1 MSKKAIENNNE
12 LEILKQKQFSAIIH
26 SPEYRNILEKKSKEI
41 VNYSRLAQ
49 NEATIESYFD
59 CVLFHFF
66 KEVFGRLGYEYHPL
80 KEVTIETSRHITKGR
95 ADTAIGALIIE
106 FKQPKTLNT
115 IEKQNKAVS
124 QISDY
129 MLGLTLESE
138 LVGFVT
144 DGTKGCFVTRDS
156 SGIIL
161 EAFSEL
167 NASVMD
173 RLIQSIVKLSKTAL
187 SSKSLVKDF
196 CCSGHSSTGIKLA
209 NSLYSTLSTNMTDR
223 TVMLFNE
230 WKELFNLSHDDISKQ
245 QAIIDRKIALQNVFQ
260 VEFTKKDEEYKAL
273 FALQTAYVI
282 IVKIVAYRIISLIRY
297 NSSFIDFEA
306 ISNTPIESLRSQL
319 ASLEEGAIFRDY
331 GMLNLLEG
339 DFFSWYAFN
348 EQWNSTIAESLNSVF
363 KVLSKYSSRP
373 VLNQSSE
380 SRDFFKELY
389 QGMMPAEVRH
399 SLGEYYTK
407 QWLAHHVVKEAI
419 ELCGVSKWKG
429 VDPCC
434 GSGTFV
440 TAMIGQVLYET
451 KSLSKE
457 EQLKEILN
465 RVKGI
470 DLNPVAVLSA
480 RVNYFINI
488 SHLLDNTNEIEIP
501 IFLGDSSYVPKSVLC
516 DGIKCYEY
524 SINTLMD
531 PIEIV
536 VPCSMVEDSYAFSK
550 AMTDIEPYIKA
561 FNEEGAYNCISSL
574 VPKKELTNEIQS
586 QIHKLTSSLVELERK
601 NWDGIWARIITNFLT
616 TANLGKFDVIVGN
629 PPWVDWKS
637 LPSGYRDR
645 IISLCISRNLFS
657 GDRVTGGINLNIC
670 ALITNVVAENWLGD
684 DGIIGFLMPEPLIFQ
699 PSYEGFRN
707 LLLSDGSRLYIKKL
721 SNWNKAGHPFYPVT
735 QKFLTFFISRREVE
749 YSNGIEV
756 DWYVKKTNKNIDNI
770 ENLSVLENFNISTQY
785 AATCH
790 SFRNMF
796 TYIRNKALIND
807 MKSVAGESSYIGRE
821 GIEFYPQEMIIFE
834 QTEMPP
840 TKECTS
846 LRNIQVKKS
855 KYNVP
860 QTYRLLETKY
870 LHPLIQGTDITPF
883 HIEVSGYIVPFPY
896 DKKVSDRLPIPMDK
910 LVKDAP
916 KLAKFYNQ
924 FKKLICSQT
933 NYNERIIGR
942 KGEFYALA
950 RVGAYSFARYYVAFR
965 DNSKW
970 GAAVVSDIETK

>member
-1 MSKKAIENNNE
+1 MSKTAIENNNE

-26 SPEYRNILEKKSKEI
+26 SPEYRNLLEKKSKEI

-223 TVMLFNE
+223 TAMLFNE

-297 NSSFIDFEA
+297 NSSFIDFDA
-306 ISNTPIESLRSQL
+306 ISNTPTESLRSQL

-707 LLLSDGSRLYIKKL
+707 LLLFRWKS
-721 SNWNKAGHPFYPVT
+721 
-735 QKFLTFFISRREVE
+735 FI
-749 YSNGIEV
+749 Y
-756 DWYVKKTNKNIDNI
+756 
-770 ENLSVLENFNISTQY
+770 
-785 AATCH
+785 
-790 SFRNMF
+790 
-796 TYIRNKALIND
+796 
-807 MKSVAGESSYIGRE
+807 
-821 GIEFYPQEMIIFE
+821 
-834 QTEMPP
+834 
-840 TKECTS
+840 KET
-846 LRNIQVKKS
+846 L
-855 KYNVP
+855 
-860 QTYRLLETKY
+860 
-870 LHPLIQGTDITPF
+870 
-883 HIEVSGYIVPFPY
+883 
-896 DKKVSDRLPIPMDK
+896 
-910 LVKDAP
+910 
-916 KLAKFYNQ
+916 
-924 FKKLICSQT
+924 
-933 NYNERIIGR
+933 
-942 KGEFYALA
+942 
-950 RVGAYSFARYYVAFR
+950 
-965 DNSKW
+965 
-970 GAAVVSDIETK
+970 

>member
-924 FKKLICSQT
+924 FH
-933 NYNERIIGR
+933 
-942 KGEFYALA
+942 
-950 RVGAYSFARYYVAFR
+950 
-965 DNSKW
+965 
-970 GAAVVSDIETK
+970 

>member
-721 SNWNKAGHPFYPVT
+721 SNWNK
-735 QKFLTFFISRREVE
+735 QDIRFI
-749 YSNGIEV
+749 
-756 DWYVKKTNKNIDNI
+756 
-770 ENLSVLENFNISTQY
+770 L
-785 AATCH
+785 
-790 SFRNMF
+790 
-796 TYIRNKALIND
+796 
-807 MKSVAGESSYIGRE
+807 
-821 GIEFYPQEMIIFE
+821 
-834 QTEMPP
+834 
-840 TKECTS
+840 
-846 LRNIQVKKS
+846 
-855 KYNVP
+855 
-860 QTYRLLETKY
+860 
-870 LHPLIQGTDITPF
+870 
-883 HIEVSGYIVPFPY
+883 
-896 DKKVSDRLPIPMDK
+896 
-910 LVKDAP
+910 
-916 KLAKFYNQ
+916 
-924 FKKLICSQT
+924 
-933 NYNERIIGR
+933 
-942 KGEFYALA
+942 
-950 RVGAYSFARYYVAFR
+950 
-965 DNSKW
+965 
-970 GAAVVSDIETK
+970 